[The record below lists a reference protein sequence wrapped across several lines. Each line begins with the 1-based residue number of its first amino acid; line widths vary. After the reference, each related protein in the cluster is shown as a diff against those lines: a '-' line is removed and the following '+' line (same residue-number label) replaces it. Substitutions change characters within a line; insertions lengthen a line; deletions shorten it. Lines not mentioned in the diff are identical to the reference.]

1 MLLYKVKNFVNFSE
15 KEWVINM
22 NFKKPNATICFP
34 GKESLEGITD
44 MCIAAHQD
52 DIEIMAYAP
61 ISECYE
67 SETRSFCG
75 VVMTDGAGSP
85 RAGEYSN
92 YTNEQMKEV
101 RIEEQNDAAR
111 LGKYAAILQLGYASS
126 EIKDGANKDTV
137 DELYDLLCKIQPK
150 RLYTHNLADKHETHV
165 AVVLRVIEAVRRMP
179 EDIRPEEVISL
190 EVWRNLDWLPDS
202 QKVCLDTSKYPQ
214 LAEELITVYRS
225 QVVGGKSYD
234 KAAIGRRCANATFF
248 ESHNTDEASSQSFGL
263 DLMPLIK
270 GDATPTD
277 YIVSYID
284 MFKSEVEN
292 TIARLTK

>member
-1 MLLYKVKNFVNFSE
+1 
-15 KEWVINM
+15 M
-22 NFKKPNATICFP
+22 NFKKSNATIYFP
-34 GKESLEGITD
+34 GKESLEGVTD

-52 DIEIMAYAP
+52 DIEIMAYGP
-61 ISECYE
+61 ISECYN
-67 SETRSFCG
+67 SDTRNFCG

-85 RAGEYSN
+85 RAGEYSD

-101 RIEEQNDAAR
+101 RIQEQNDAAKI
-111 LGKYAAILQLGYASS
+111 GKYTAILQLGYASS
-126 EIKDGANKDTV
+126 EIKDGNNKDTV
-137 DELYDLLCKIQPK
+137 DELYDILCQVKPE

-179 EDIRPEEVISL
+179 EDIRPKEIVAL

-202 QKVCLDTSKYPQ
+202 EKVCVDTSKYPQ
-214 LAEELITVYRS
+214 LAEDLITVYRS

-263 DLMPLIK
+263 DLMPLVK
-270 GDATPTD
+270 GEETPSD
-277 YIVSYID
+277 FIISYIEK
-284 MFKSEVEN
+284 FKSEVEN
-292 TIARLTK
+292 TIARLS